1 MGINLTKGQR
11 INLSKEGGGTLKK
24 VRVGLG
30 WDPVTESSGGGF
42 FKKLLAAG
50 SSGPDIDCDASVLML
65 NDKGRLAGKDDLI
78 YYGQLKDKSG
88 AVVHQ
93 GDNITGEG
101 EGDDEVI
108 VVDLPKVKSE
118 YHRLVFVVNI
128 YNAEQKRQHFGM
140 IQNAYIR
147 VVDDANNKELCKYNL
162 SEGYDKMTALTVGE
176 LSRDGSGW
184 KFGAIGDA
192 STESSLQSITK
203 RYGR

>member
-1 MGINLTKGQR
+1 
-11 INLSKEGGGTLKK
+11 
-24 VRVGLG
+24 
-30 WDPVTESSGGGF
+30 
-42 FKKLLAAG
+42 
-50 SSGPDIDCDASVLML
+50 
-65 NDKGRLAGKDDLI
+65 
-78 YYGQLKDKSG
+78 
-88 AVVHQ
+88 
-93 GDNITGEG
+93 
-101 EGDDEVI
+101 
-108 VVDLPKVKSE
+108 
-118 YHRLVFVVNI
+118 VNI